1 VVGRQEAVVSVEAL
15 GNLDEE
21 SEDLWAVGRQS
32 NGAVVWTFCV
42 TSASSLSET
51 LSETLSDHPLTDRS
65 AALKSCST
73 SP

>member
-1 VVGRQEAVVSVEAL
+1 MVGREEGVVSVEAL

-21 SEDLWAVGRQS
+21 SEDLGAVGRQS

-51 LSETLSDHPLTDRS
+51 LSDQPLTDRS